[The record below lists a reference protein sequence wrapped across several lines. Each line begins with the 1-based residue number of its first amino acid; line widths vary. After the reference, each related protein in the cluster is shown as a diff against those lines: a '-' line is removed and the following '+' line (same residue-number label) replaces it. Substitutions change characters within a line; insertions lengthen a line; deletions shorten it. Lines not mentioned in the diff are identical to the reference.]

1 MRKVLRYIVLFLAV
15 ATGLPAFAGDVNVQN
30 ATELKNA
37 IDSATTDK
45 TIVLQNDIN
54 MSGTGGMN
62 ITGKSVAID
71 GQNHGITSS
80 RNFSLIIKQ
89 KGNLTI
95 KNVGQ
100 VDKDYNIIDITFL
113 AERFN
118 Y

>member
-15 ATGLPAFAGDVNVQN
+15 SLGLPAFAEDVYVQN
-30 ATELKNA
+30 AAELKSA
-37 IDSATTDK
+37 IDSAIADN
-45 TIVLQNDIN
+45 TILLQNDIN

-100 VDKDYNIIDITFL
+100 VDRDCIAVSVTGVD
-113 AERFN
+113 
-118 Y
+118 